1 MRRGIKSLIVFFV
14 LFFNASIYYSCLG
27 NTNDD
32 DYSRLVNQAEEHY
45 LKAKEYNSQGEYLK
59 ADEEFKK
66 AEELL
71 TKAFSISVSED
82 TKSFKKEDKV
92 NFKDNRLNTIL
103 KDISNALAEDDLNK
117 AIEAYLQ
124 LLKLQ
129 PYNSHIH
136 YNLAILYLQIGYYW
150 EASQYLLSALELNP
164 NDSDAYYNLG
174 IIYEIFLNDKDKAIA
189 CYKKYLN
196 LSPRASDRK
205 LVESWINSLK
215 KKQ

>member
-1 MRRGIKSLIVFFV
+1 MRRGIKNLIVFCV
-14 LFFNASIYYSCLG
+14 LFFSTSIYYSCLG
-27 NTNDD
+27 NTDD
-32 DYSRLVNQAEEHY
+32 DYSRLVREAEEHY

-59 ADEEFKK
+59 AEEEFKK

-71 TKAFSISVSED
+71 TKAFSLSVIED
-82 TKSFKKEDKV
+82 NKSSKKEDKV
-92 NFKDNRLNTIL
+92 NFKDSHLDTIL
-103 KDISNALAEDDLNK
+103 KDISNALAEDNLHK

-129 PYNSHIH
+129 PHNPHIH
-136 YNLAILYLQIGYYW
+136 YNLAILYLQLGYYW
-150 EASQYLLSALELNP
+150 EASQYLLSTLELDP

-174 IIYEIFLNDKDKAIA
+174 ILYEIFLNDKDKAIA

-196 LSPRASDRK
+196 LSPRAWDRK

-215 KKQ
+215 KK